1 MSIIGVIA
9 LIIANLVIFLVA
21 TTITSSLTFGDRSVY
36 SLFGGKI
43 SFRVDNDGESSFAI
57 TIYGISQTPVTLSS
71 SDLIGPSPNTNI
83 PGGNIRF
90 NETSPPYTVPS
101 ISKSVPTL
109 VQIRIDGQHPGL
121 YSGAMNVE
129 GDYPVS
135 IPLLLDVKTNL
146 AQLFIV
152 VVDGIAASIAIWKLV
167 KYLNGIIVIKDAAL
181 AGKIQLK
188 QRNNWRGKPK
198 DDLLTMYIEEKNI
211 TKGTVIKDLVLNA
224 FSIFF
229 GILVGVFALFN
240 EDFFTGIRIL
250 GPYEILLL
258 FVVGLG
264 IGSLK
269 EYVFEK

>member
-1 MSIIGVIA
+1 V
-9 LIIANLVIFLVA
+9 
-21 TTITSSLTFGDRSVY
+21 SV
-36 SLFGGKI
+36 
-43 SFRVDNDGESSFAI
+43 
-57 TIYGISQTPVTLSS
+57 
-71 SDLIGPSPNTNI
+71 
-83 PGGNIRF
+83 
-90 NETSPPYTVPS
+90 
-101 ISKSVPTL
+101 
-109 VQIRIDGQHPGL
+109 
-121 YSGAMNVE
+121 
-129 GDYPVS
+129 
-135 IPLLLDVKTNL
+135 PLLLDVKTNL

-167 KYLNGIIVIKDAAL
+167 KYLNGIIVIKDTTLAA
-181 AGKIQLK
+181 GQQLK
-188 QRNNWRGKPK
+188 QRTNWRGKQK
-198 DDLLTMYIEEKNI
+198 DDLLAMYIEKKNI

-250 GPYEILLL
+250 GPYEITLL